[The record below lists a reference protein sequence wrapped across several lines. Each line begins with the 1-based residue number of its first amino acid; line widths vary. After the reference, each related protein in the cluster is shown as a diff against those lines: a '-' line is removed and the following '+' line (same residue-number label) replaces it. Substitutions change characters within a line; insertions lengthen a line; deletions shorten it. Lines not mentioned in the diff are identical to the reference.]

1 MLRPTRVAGALGLA
15 LGLGAVFY
23 FLDPAQYPFPRCP
36 FHLLTGLYC
45 PGCGSQRA
53 THALLHG
60 QVVRA
65 AGLNLL
71 AVAALPLLALGAIDA
86 LRAGLTGVP
95 RRAALLYRPWLAWLT
110 AGSTLAFAIL
120 RNLPG
125 ALGTWLAP

>member
-1 MLRPTRVAGALGLA
+1 MLRPTRVAMALGLA
-15 LGLGAVFY
+15 LALGAVF
-23 FLDPAQYPFPRCP
+23 FLFDPAQYPFPRCP
-36 FHLLTGLYC
+36 FYVFTGLYC

-60 QVVRA
+60 QVLRA

-71 AVAALPLLALGAIDA
+71 AVAALPLLALGAADGV
-86 LRAGLTGVP
+86 RAGLTGVP

-110 AGSTLAFAIL
+110 LAATLAFAVL

-125 ALGTWLAP
+125 ALGAWLAP

>member
-71 AVAALPLLALGAIDA
+71 AVAALPLLALGAIDGV
-86 LRAGLTGVP
+86 RAGLTGVP